1 MFQRTQ
7 INFTVAIDFTS
18 SNGKIALLFVLVFDK
33 DLSNLQL
40 IKPLLSPKSRKS
52 LPFITII
59 VFKNPFIGILL
70 KQGTGSEERARGPGK
85 RNTGTKANLNLSPI
99 RKFISNSLLKLF
111 PFSLFRF
118 PGPAFLLLVTSLS
131 LLDQRM
137 PMGKPFQMKRLWWN
151 FYVVLFIS

>member
-33 DLSNLQL
+33 DFSNLQL

-59 VFKNPFIGILL
+59 VFK
-70 KQGTGSEERARGPGK
+70 
-85 RNTGTKANLNLSPI
+85 
-99 RKFISNSLLKLF
+99 
-111 PFSLFRF
+111 
-118 PGPAFLLLVTSLS
+118 
-131 LLDQRM
+131 
-137 PMGKPFQMKRLWWN
+137 KPFRWDFTKTGNGERGKSQEIGKKKN
-151 FYVVLFIS
+151 GNES

>member
-59 VFKNPFIGILL
+59 VFENPFIGILL
-70 KQGTGSEERARGPGK
+70 KQGTGSEERARGSGK
-85 RNTGTKANLNLSPI
+85 KMGTKANLNLSPI

-118 PGPAFLLLVTSLS
+118 PVLRARSLHPAFPILVTSLS
-131 LLDQRM
+131 LLDRRM
-137 PMGKPFQMKRLWWN
+137 PTG
-151 FYVVLFIS
+151 

>member
-59 VFKNPFIGILL
+59 VFENPFIGILL
-70 KQGTGSEERARGPGK
+70 KQGTGK
-85 RNTGTKANLNLSPI
+85 KMGTKANLNLSPI

-118 PGPAFLLLVTSLS
+118 PVLRARSLHPAFPILVTSLS
-131 LLDQRM
+131 LLD
-137 PMGKPFQMKRLWWN
+137 
-151 FYVVLFIS
+151 

>member
-1 MFQRTQ
+1 MFHLRTE

-18 SNGKIALLFVLVFDK
+18 SNGKISLLFVLVFDK

-59 VFKNPFIGILL
+59 VFKKPFHWNFTKTGNGERGKSQGIG
-70 KQGTGSEERARGPGK
+70 KKKWERK
-85 RNTGTKANLNLSPI
+85 LTLNLSLI
-99 RKFISNSLLKLF
+99 TKFISNSLLNLS

-118 PGPAFLLLVTSLS
+118 PVLRVHSLRPAFPILVTSLS
-131 LLDQRM
+131 LLGRRM
-137 PMGKPFQMKRLWWN
+137 PMG
-151 FYVVLFIS
+151 